1 MKQKKNKTIGDRILF
16 RVVIEGTSGRVS
28 CMEIMIDLVCFV
40 ASFLGV
46 DIVMQLI
53 LEGNSCF

>member
-1 MKQKKNKTIGDRILF
+1 
-16 RVVIEGTSGRVS
+16 
-28 CMEIMIDLVCFV
+28 MEIMIDLVCFV